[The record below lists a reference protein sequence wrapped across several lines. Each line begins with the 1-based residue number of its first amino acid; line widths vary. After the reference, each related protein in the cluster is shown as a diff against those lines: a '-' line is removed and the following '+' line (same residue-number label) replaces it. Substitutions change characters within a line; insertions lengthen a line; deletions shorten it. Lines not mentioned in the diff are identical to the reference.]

1 VGRVALALVAM
12 AATACGTDLVGP
24 ASSSTSLAA
33 AAPGTTSTTAPL
45 TGEVAVAFPVVGCTP
60 AFGSPVPGQGWKPSI
75 LLAPIPTVLV
85 GQVEFYTDGTRSI
98 LGPSGWAC
106 TETDAADGGVDLA
119 VVPPGT
125 PDAPTSGSPTA
136 GAEGVFATFDTTAH
150 TAGVDLVCP
159 FFTLPSFQQ
168 RDANCNGQKP
178 PGEFFSMPTPDVA
191 SVWDPA
197 GVVGTLVASGG
208 VHTVTGAVIFPQ
220 VTPAVGDGAS
230 IDIAV
235 ESCALTNA
243 ALCPTILSDFEVR
256 EFPVPS
262 INGRSG

>member
-1 VGRVALALVAM
+1 MGRVALALVAM

-60 AFGSPVPGQGWKPSI
+60 AFGSQVPGQGWKPSI

-125 PDAPTSGSPTA
+125 PDPPTSGSPTA

-150 TAGVDLVCP
+150 SAGVDLVCP
-159 FFTLPSFQQ
+159 FFTLPTFQQ

-178 PGEFFSMPTPDVA
+178 PGEILLHAHARRGFGVGPGRRGRDTGGIGRGPHRHRRGDLPSG
-191 SVWDPA
+191 DP
-197 GVVGTLVASGG
+197 GSRRRREHRHRGG
-208 VHTVTGAVIFPQ
+208 IVRPHQCRAV
-220 VTPAVGDGAS
+220 
-230 IDIAV
+230 
-235 ESCALTNA
+235 
-243 ALCPTILSDFEVR
+243 SDDPLR
-256 EFPVPS
+256 L
-262 INGRSG
+262 RSP